1 MELKICKTCGGSLKK
16 IGNYYVCEFCGNRW
30 EADLADDVNAVQRAN
45 AWETLRNGDFEK
57 AEALFDEIIIK
68 QPKNYEAYWGKA
80 LSSACITY
88 VTDLNENKKVP
99 TCNNIAEDSFAE
111 NKSVT
116 KAIGLAPENI
126 ATEYKNQAKYI
137 DKIRV
142 EWLEK
147 ARKEPDYDV
156 FISYKDS
163 DKENGIERT
172 QDSIDAQDLY
182 NALTEEGYRVFFS
195 RISLRDKVSE
205 QYEPYIYNA
214 IKTAKVMIV
223 FGEKVEYFSSTWIKN
238 EWNRFKN
245 CIEKK
250 EKHPNS
256 LVVVYKGI
264 DPNDLPVI
272 LKSRQCLNMRDVTFL
287 RTLTNHIRKIID
299 LSKQAQ
305 GIEKITI
312 SGGKMAKKSTEI
324 AQKTIQV
331 REVGQGALVETSID
345 DEQSFSL
352 VKTYVKAGEFNQ
364 AKTLLDDLLFNNPNN
379 AEFIF
384 ANLLISKKCC
394 DIEALFDYVS
404 SFTKEEYDIIEKV
417 LNCAKKEYAETL
429 IESLYKQAKKVNDA
443 VSNKILNVVLPFNHT
458 KRKTM
463 ITAAFTDCISKSKYE
478 SFNTLLS
485 TLDSNDVDRYI
496 DLNLRFAKSTKNES
510 QATHCLQNIL
520 AVDEGNV
527 EAYEVLLDIELRQNA
542 TVEDL
547 KITFEK
553 VLSYSSDCNEK
564 VNVCLEHM
572 ASICENRCGDN
583 QIAFIK
589 QLIRYYQSDIAELD
603 DTLMKIAT
611 NLLKQKRFDDADY
624 FYKLVL
630 NTRKN
635 DPEVYLGICLAKI
648 KKTDLNIISNDN
660 SLQGMP
666 EFNKYLSLLSEGRR
680 MEILDN
686 LKEAKER
693 YEEKL
698 KKEKEQNEE
707 KLKKEKEQNEEKSQK
722 IKEINKKIKTLV
734 ILLCSAVVSFISFL
748 IGLAIAE
755 QSFVLC
761 GVSMIVFIL
770 INTILGFLS
779 TNTKQWK
786 INKSGCANFVLWLAL
801 MFFCFVGWIF
811 AIIKLSKLIKERK
824 NIEQSN
830 I

>member
-1 MELKICKTCGGSLKK
+1 MELKTCKTCGGTLKK
-16 IGNYYVCEFCGNRW
+16 LGNYYVCEFCGNRW
-30 EADLADDVNAVQRAN
+30 EIDVADDINAVQRAN

-57 AEALFDEIIIK
+57 AEALFDEILVK
-68 QPKNYEAYWGKA
+68 NPKNYEAFWGKA

-99 TCNNIAEDSFAE
+99 TCNNITEESFAE
-111 NKSVT
+111 NKYV
-116 KAIGLAPENI
+116 KQAIEFAPKEI
-126 ATEYKNQAKYI
+126 AEEYKNQAKYI
-137 DKIRV
+137 DSVRI

-147 ARKEPDYDV
+147 AKKEPDYDV

-163 DKENGIERT
+163 DKENGIDRT

-182 NALTEEGYRVFFS
+182 NALTEEGYKVFFS

-223 FGEKVEYFSSTWIKN
+223 FGEKTEYFSSTWIKN
-238 EWNRFKN
+238 EWTRFKTR
-245 CIEKK
+245 IEKK

-256 LVVVYKGI
+256 LVVVYKNI
-264 DPNDLPVI
+264 DPNELPII
-272 LKSRQCLNMRDVTFL
+272 LKSRQCLNMQDVTFL
-287 RTLTNHIRKIID
+287 RTLSNHIK
-299 LSKQAQ
+299 KVTEAAQ
-305 GIEKITI
+305 QSQKIEKITV
-312 SGGKMAKKSTEI
+312 SRGKMAKKSTEI

-331 REVGQGALVETSID
+331 RDVGQGALVETSID
-345 DEQSFSL
+345 DEQTFSL
-352 VKTYVKAGEFNQ
+352 VKTYVKAGQFNQ

-384 ANLLISKKCC
+384 ADLLISKKCC

-429 IESLYKQAKKVNDA
+429 IESLYTRAKTEND
-443 VSNKILNVVLPFNHT
+443 VTCNKILNVVLPFNHT

-463 ITAAFTDCISKSKYE
+463 ITSAFTDCINKSKYE

-485 TLDSNDVDRYI
+485 TLAPNDVDRYI
-496 DLNLRFAKSTKNES
+496 NLNLRFAKSTKNES
-510 QATHCLQNIL
+510 QSTYCLQNIL

-527 EAYEVLLDIELRQNA
+527 DAYEVLLDIKLRQNA

-547 KITFEK
+547 KTTFEK

-564 VNVCLEHM
+564 VTVWLEHM
-572 ASICENRCGDN
+572 ASICENHCNDN

-589 QLIRYYQSDIAELD
+589 QLIRYYQGDIAELD
-603 DTLMKIAT
+603 DTLMKIA
-611 NLLKQKRFDDADY
+611 NNILQQKRFDDADY

-635 DPEVYLGICLAKI
+635 DPKVYLGICLAKT
-648 KKTDLNIISNDN
+648 KKTNLNNISNDDN
-660 SLQGMP
+660 SLQKMP
-666 EFNKYLSLLSEGRR
+666 EFNKYLSLLSEDQRID
-680 MEILDN
+680 ILDN

-693 YEEKL
+693 HEEKL

-707 KLKKEKEQNEEKSQK
+707 KRQKTEK
-722 IKEINKKIKTLV
+722 INKKIKTLI
-734 ILLCSAVVSFISFL
+734 ILLCSVFVSFISFF

-755 QSFVLC
+755 QSFILC
-761 GVSMIVFIL
+761 GVSIIAFAFI
-770 INTILGFLS
+770 NVTLGIFS
-779 TNTKQWK
+779 TNEKKLFSGWRTD
-786 INKSGCANFVLWLAL
+786 GCAGGCASCIQGFVVI
-801 MFFCFVGWIF
+801 FFCFIGWIL
-811 AIIKLSKLIKERK
+811 ALIKISKLSEERK
-824 NIEQSN
+824 NLEYYN
-830 I
+830 D